1 MSAKIARPVCWLISI
16 AHDRQ
21 TATLERQRQREIDG
35 IGDLP
40 MNISSSPGSSTEL
53 RLPIAKQLLA
63 AISNAGISF
72 VLVLFLAQHLGP
84 ARFGDYAAL
93 LSLAVVLLI
102 PIEGGWPARV
112 YRDGVSPS
120 SQGAAPLLLANGLA
134 HVITLAALFAVVG
147 ALLAGEPTAWVA
159 GMLCMATVATMNL
172 VSGRLRALG
181 RFGGD
186 ALWQT
191 GGRVLSASLI
201 VLAVLYVSSSIATV
215 FFAWALGLLAMLLLI
230 GPRLIDGQFDSSR
243 LSWPR
248 LSGWLP
254 AMHGTLAFLIV
265 EACMAL
271 LTKGDVA
278 ILKSWGAE
286 DAALSFYAVCTRFNE
301 MALLLWAPVGNVLLR
316 QFRLQHADAGPGNN
330 TWMRWAGLALGFG
343 GAAIGGAWLAGEQ
356 VVHLLFGDDYR
367 GAGALLP
374 YTASMLPFALC
385 NLVLVVALMAK
396 GQERWLAWRLLPAA
410 MLLVLAMGL
419 GWNWGGGAG
428 AALGVA
434 ASHAVLAVLA
444 WRKLRVGRSVDGGV
458 SVRLGAPY
466 G

>member
-1 MSAKIARPVCWLISI
+1 M
-16 AHDRQ
+16 
-21 TATLERQRQREIDG
+21 
-35 IGDLP
+35 
-40 MNISSSPGSSTEL
+40 
-53 RLPIAKQLLA
+53 PIAKQLIA
-63 AISNAGISF
+63 AVSNAGISF
-72 VLVLFLAQHLGP
+72 LLVLFLAQQLGP

-120 SQGAAPLLLANGLA
+120 SQAQASGLLANGLA

-147 ALLAGEPTAWVA
+147 VLMAGEPSAWVA
-159 GMLCMATVATMNL
+159 CMLCMSAVASMNL

-181 RFGGD
+181 RFGTD

-201 VLAVLYVSSSIATV
+201 VLTVLYVSGSIAAV
-215 FFAWALGLLAMLLLI
+215 FLAWALGLLAVLLLV
-230 GPRLIDGQFDSSR
+230 GPSLLGRNAFGPGALGR
-243 LSWPR
+243 PR
-248 LSGWLP
+248 WGGWLP

-343 GAAIGGAWLAGEQ
+343 AAAIGGAWLLGETL
-356 VVHLLFGDDYR
+356 VGLLFGDNYR

-374 YTASMLPFALC
+374 YTASMLPFALT
-385 NLVLVVALMAK
+385 NLVLVMALLAQ
-396 GQERWLAWRLLPAA
+396 GQERWLAWRLVPAA
-410 MLLVLAMGL
+410 VLLVVSMGL
-419 GWNWGGGAG
+419 GWHWAGGAG

-434 ASHAVLAVLA
+434 VSHALLGLLA
-444 WRKLRVGRSVDGGV
+444 WRRLRVGRSVDGGAP
-458 SVRLGAPY
+458 VRRGAPY